1 MTAKVA
7 DGKTAKFVQDV
18 YKRQPVE
25 RLELSESPIFLVNP
39 QVLHSFPP
47 IDTLD
52 VPLRTDIACKAGR
65 AWKNRRRPFGR
76 YSLPWQ
82 SVYRCSMPVSYTHL
96 SDF

>member
-1 MTAKVA
+1 M
-7 DGKTAKFVQDV
+7 GNCGEN
-18 YKRQPVE
+18 RGPVE

-82 SVYRCSMPVSYTHL
+82 SVYRCSMHQRAHGFAGPE
-96 SDF
+96 